1 MKKEEFMNLV
11 DSLNLD
17 NKDYCIISG
26 GALLLHGLKE
36 STHDVDIYVNKT
48 GFNKLNNQFKIEKTD
63 DNKYKVKEN
72 VECFLRDDEYLEKER
87 VVVNGYSLQ
96 SLEKILELKLELN
109 RPKDLE
115 DIKALRKVLNM

>member
-36 STHDVDIYVNKT
+36 STHDVDIYVNEN

-96 SLEKILELKLELN
+96 SLEKILKLKLELN
-109 RPKDLE
+109 REKDLE

>member
-36 STHDVDIYVNKT
+36 STHDVDIYVNEN

>member
-36 STHDVDIYVNKT
+36 STHDVDIYVNEN

-72 VECFLRDDEYLEKER
+72 VECFLRDDEYLEKQR

-109 RPKDLE
+109 REKDLE

>member
-36 STHDVDIYVNKT
+36 STHDVDIYVNEN

-109 RPKDLE
+109 REKDLE